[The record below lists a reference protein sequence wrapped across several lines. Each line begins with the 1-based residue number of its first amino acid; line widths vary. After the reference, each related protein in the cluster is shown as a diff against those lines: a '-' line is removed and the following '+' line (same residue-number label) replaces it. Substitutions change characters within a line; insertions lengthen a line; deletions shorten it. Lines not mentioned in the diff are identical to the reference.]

1 MRSLYEINNDYLK
14 ALDSAFVMDEETGEI
29 FMQDEVLDKLDG
41 EFSDKVDNIV
51 CYIKDLENLNDG
63 IKAEK
68 KALDERSKANEG
80 RIDSLKKYVSK
91 ALQIRNMA
99 KYETPK
105 CKLSFRTSKSVEVL
119 DEDKIDGSYWKEEI
133 VKKLDKKTILDEL
146 KKGTE
151 INGCRLL
158 EKTNLQIK

>member
-14 ALDSAFVMDEETGEI
+14 ALDNAFVMDEDTGEI
-29 FMQDEVLDKLDG
+29 FLQDEMLDQLAD

-68 KALDERSKANEG
+68 KALDERFKANEG
-80 RIDSLKKYVSK
+80 RVENLKKYVSN
-91 ALQIRNMA
+91 ALKIRNMA

-105 CKLSFRTSKSVEVL
+105 CKLSFRTSKSVEVV
-119 DEDKIDGSYWKEEI
+119 DENSIDSNYWKEEV

-146 KKGTE
+146 KNGVE
-151 INGCRLL
+151 VNGCKLL
-158 EKTNLQIK
+158 VKNNLQIK